1 MANRKPLTALLK
13 DLIQQITLLLR
24 LELRLAQAE
33 LTEKAAQA
41 QTGLVF
47 IVAGLIALSCGVL
60 FLLAGGVLLLSQV
73 IPLWSAAVALGGM
86 LALLAYGLIQRGLRG
101 VKLVALKPERTLKS
115 LQTGKQK
122 ATDNWP

>member
-1 MANRKPLTALLK
+1 MTALLK

-73 IPLWSAAVALGGM
+73 IPLWSAAVAAGGM